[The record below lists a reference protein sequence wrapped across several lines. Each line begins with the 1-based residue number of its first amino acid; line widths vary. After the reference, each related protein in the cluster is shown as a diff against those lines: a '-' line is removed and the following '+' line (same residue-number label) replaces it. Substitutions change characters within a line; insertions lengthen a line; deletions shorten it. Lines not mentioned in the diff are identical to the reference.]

1 MRMRPLHPLPPL
13 FSSISPDSTQKKK
26 RRIRA
31 PLVRARRQRIDPT
44 KYGPV
49 HVSGVLLDTP
59 TIVVPSSS
67 RPLKTV
73 QRPPPKIG
81 LRQIQRADNEPNGIT
96 ENDLEMEIV
105 ATPKVAKSKEIEKT
119 FTAERARN
127 LALLSGL
134 FGDKDVWEGREDSG
148 GIEDGASESGE
159 YEESDN
165 IALGLSRQGQ
175 EIMPAEPSIPGNVA
189 DTVPP
194 PSSPLISPGNSPEES
209 APSPKQQTEVKRLKD
224 LFAPTMEPGT

>member
-1 MRMRPLHPLPPL
+1 MGHLVRPMRMRPLHPLPPL
-13 FSSISPDSTQKKK
+13 FSSISFDGTQKKK
-26 RRIRA
+26 RRVRA

-73 QRPPPKIG
+73 QRPPTLG
-81 LRQIQRADNEPNGIT
+81 LGQIRKADDKPNEVT
-96 ENDLEMEIV
+96 ESELEVEIV
-105 ATPKVAKSKEIEKT
+105 ATPKSEEIEKT
-119 FTAERARN
+119 FVAERARN

-148 GIEDGASESGE
+148 GVEGGVSESGE
-159 YEESDN
+159 YEESDD

-175 EIMPAEPSIPGNVA
+175 EIMPENVA
-189 DTVPP
+189 DTVS
-194 PSSPLISPGNSPEES
+194 PSSPPSISSGNSPEKS
-209 APSPKQQTEVKRLKD
+209 APSPEQQTEVKRLKD
-224 LFAPTMEPGT
+224 LFAPAVEPGT